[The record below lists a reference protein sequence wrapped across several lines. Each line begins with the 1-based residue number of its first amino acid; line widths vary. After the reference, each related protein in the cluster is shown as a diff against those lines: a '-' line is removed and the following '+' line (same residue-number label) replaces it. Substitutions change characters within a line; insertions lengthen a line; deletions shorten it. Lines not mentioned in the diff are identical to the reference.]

1 MSVTFDERFICL
13 VTATK
18 KYLELVR
25 KLEDVFNGIVL
36 ENMYDYPQYILDLL
50 EEESEVNWDDDIWD
64 LAYNGSEKET
74 KQALYKIKKLKL
86 LDDPTDETKR
96 YKQKIL
102 DLMLAKGMM
111 PYEAISL
118 LDSRIT
124 EWNIFDWKTKY
135 LNIENLVEE
144 LLVGRDD
151 D

>member
-13 VTATK
+13 ITATK

-74 KQALYKIKKLKL
+74 KQALYEIKKLKL

-102 DLMLAKGMM
+102 DLMLAKG
-111 PYEAISL
+111 
-118 LDSRIT
+118 
-124 EWNIFDWKTKY
+124 
-135 LNIENLVEE
+135 
-144 LLVGRDD
+144 
-151 D
+151 

>member
-13 VTATK
+13 ITATK

-50 EEESEVNWDDDIWD
+50 EEESEVNWNDDIWD
-64 LAYNGSEKET
+64 LAYNGSEEET
-74 KQALYKIKKLKL
+74 KQALYEIKKLKL

-102 DLMLAKGMM
+102 DLMMAKGMM

-135 LNIENLVEE
+135 PNIENLVEE

>member
-13 VTATK
+13 ITATK

-25 KLEDVFNGIVL
+25 KLEDVFDGIVL
-36 ENMYDYPQYILDLL
+36 ENMYDYPQHILDLL
-50 EEESEVNWDDDIWD
+50 EEESEVNWDDHIWD

-74 KQALYKIKKLKL
+74 KQALYEIKKLKL

-102 DLMLAKGMM
+102 DLMLSKGTM

-124 EWNIFDWKTKY
+124 EWNVFDWKTKY
-135 LNIENLVEE
+135 PNIEALVKD
-144 LLVGRDD
+144 LLIGKDAD
-151 D
+151 

>member
-13 VTATK
+13 ITATK

-50 EEESEVNWDDDIWD
+50 EEESEVNWDDNIWD

-74 KQALYKIKKLKL
+74 KQALYEIKKLKL
-86 LDDPTDETKR
+86 LDDSTDETKR

-102 DLMLAKGMM
+102 DLMLAKGML

-124 EWNIFDWKTKY
+124 EWNVFDWKTKY
-135 LNIENLVEE
+135 PNIEALVVE
-144 LLVGRDD
+144 LLVGRADD
-151 D
+151 

>member
-1 MSVTFDERFICL
+1 MSVTFDERFIC
-13 VTATK
+13 VITATK

-25 KLEDVFNGIVL
+25 KLEDVFDGIVL
-36 ENMYDYPQYILDLL
+36 ENMYDYPQYILNLL
-50 EEESEVNWDDDIWD
+50 EEESEVNWDDNIWD
-64 LAYNGSEKET
+64 LVYNGSEKET
-74 KQALYKIKKLKL
+74 KQALYEIKKLKL

-111 PYEAISL
+111 PCEAISL

-124 EWNIFDWKTKY
+124 EWNVFDWKTKY
-135 LNIENLVEE
+135 PNIEALVKD